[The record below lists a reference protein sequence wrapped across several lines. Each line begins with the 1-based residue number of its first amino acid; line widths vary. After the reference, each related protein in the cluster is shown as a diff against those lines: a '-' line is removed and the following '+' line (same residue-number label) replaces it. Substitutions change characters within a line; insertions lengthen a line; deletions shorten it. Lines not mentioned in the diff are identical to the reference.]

1 MAEPEPAWGQYQ
13 RDLGNSGFALVRT
26 ERAERPRW
34 FADVGPALFAG
45 PVIGSDGRIYVSQ
58 LDQGL
63 LALDADGNQ
72 VWSAALTDIGT
83 TQVMSTPAVDL
94 DNDAYVTVTDYR
106 DMTTRL
112 HRVSAAGQEVWSAPV
127 PQFTT
132 GSPKLWG
139 GSRPGTIFVSA
150 RARLFAFS
158 ASSGDLLA
166 DELLPER
173 CPIRGSGPDIGD
185 WLEKLADIF
194 TEIPFREFPLPSP
207 QVPPPPQTVYPSI
220 AVLDNE
226 NIIREGRPV
235 LIVSQ
240 PCDVH
245 VLEWSSSTNGIT
257 RLGTVR
263 SDDRLNYTSPAISA
277 SGLVVVGSTNGD
289 VLGLLV
295 DPSKPPHISLAWRFD
310 AGEPIQFTPAA
321 TIRQIFVAT
330 SSRLIVLDSNGER
343 LDEFRPPE
351 QITGPQAVSA
361 DHVFL
366 GTVGGLYSLKW
377 DLTTQSLDDS
387 IVPWFYRSPA
397 IGEDGSVIVG
407 EREAV
412 AAYPGR

>member
-1 MAEPEPAWGQYQ
+1 MSVSESSWGQYQ
-13 RDLGNSGFALVRT
+13 RDVGNSGFALVRT
-26 ERAERPRW
+26 EPAERPRW

-72 VWSAALTDIGT
+72 LWSAALTDIGRA
-83 TQVMSTPAVDL
+83 QVMSTPAL
-94 DNDAYVTVTDYR
+94 DVANDAYVTVTNYR
-106 DMTTRL
+106 NMTSRL
-112 HRVSAAGQEVWSAPV
+112 HRVSAAGDEVWSAPV

-132 GSPKLWG
+132 GSSKLWG
-139 GSRPGTIFVSA
+139 ETIFLSA
-150 RARLFAFS
+150 RRHLFAFS

-166 DELLPER
+166 DELLPEQ
-173 CPIRGSGPDIGD
+173 CPIGGSGPDIGD
-185 WLEKLADIF
+185 WLEDLADIF
-194 TEIPFREFPLPSP
+194 SDIPIEFDKSAPAE
-207 QVPPPPQTVYPSI
+207 PPPPQTVYPSI

-235 LIVSQ
+235 VIVSQ

-245 VLEWSSSTNGIT
+245 VLEWSSSTNGFT

-295 DPSKPPHISLAWRFD
+295 DPSGLPHISLAWRFD

-321 TIRQIFVAT
+321 TIRQIFVTT

-343 LDEFRPPE
+343 LDEFRPSE
-351 QITGPQAVSA
+351 QITGPPAVSA

-366 GTVGGLYSLKW
+366 GTEGGLHSLEW
-377 DLTTQSLDDS
+377 DLATQSVDDS
-387 IVPWFYRSPA
+387 IVPWFYRSAA
-397 IGEDGSVIVG
+397 IGKDGSVIVG
-407 EREAV
+407 SREAV